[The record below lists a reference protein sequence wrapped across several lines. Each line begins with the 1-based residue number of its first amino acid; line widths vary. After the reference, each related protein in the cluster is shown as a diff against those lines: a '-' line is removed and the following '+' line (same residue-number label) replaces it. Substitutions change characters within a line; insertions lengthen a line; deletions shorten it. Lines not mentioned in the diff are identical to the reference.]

1 MTRKQAHDNVT
12 FHDLTRMQAS
22 TARAILSALTDY
34 SVSAADWT
42 TLSSVMRLVHTVEAC
57 DVRAS
62 WHGEGGGF

>member
-1 MTRKQAHDNVT
+1 MNASQDCALAVW
-12 FHDLTRMQAS
+12 AS
-22 TARAILSALTDY
+22 TGY

-62 WHGEGGGF
+62 WHGEGGGFEV